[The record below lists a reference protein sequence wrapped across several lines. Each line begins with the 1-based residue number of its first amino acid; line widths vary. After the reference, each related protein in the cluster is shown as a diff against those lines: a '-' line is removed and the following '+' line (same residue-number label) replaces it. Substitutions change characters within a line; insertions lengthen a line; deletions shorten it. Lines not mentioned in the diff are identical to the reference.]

1 MRQNILDFQRNSHVS
16 HAGLVIKT
24 INFQRYF
31 CRSLYL

>member
-1 MRQNILDFQRNSHVS
+1 MHQNVLDFQQNPHVS

-31 CRSLYL
+31 CRSLHL